1 MPTEKRINKKDITEL
16 LLNINNDIAQTKNL
30 DEALD
35 TLVNIT
41 SSVVGAERATVFIND
56 DSSQELYS
64 RVAQGNFKREIRFM
78 NNKGIAGWVF
88 QNDKGSI
95 VDDAYKDDRFN
106 KSIDMR
112 TGYRTKSILCAPL
125 RTISGEVI
133 GVTQLL
139 NKIKSTFNNQDLD
152 LLESMTKQAA
162 IAIQSHV
169 MIEIKEKER
178 EKELRFQE
186 IVSEVSTEIDLPTFI
201 SKMFDV
207 ICNLLD
213 CERASLFLNDE
224 KTDELYMEVGTGLDG
239 AKVRFPN
246 HLGIAGHVFTTGE
259 FSNIPHT
266 YADLRFNPGVDKQTG
281 YFTRNLLTTPLRNK
295 EGKILGVCQA
305 LNKRGGPFSD
315 DDAKKM
321 MGFTSQIS
329 MGINN
334 AQLFANVQQLNNYNE
349 SMLTSMSNS
358 VITVD
363 DEGNI
368 TTCNSSGMSLLG
380 IGDEESIIK
389 KSFKDIFTGPNQWLS
404 DRIDGLE
411 EAKTYMDQELDL
423 GGEKKSINLS
433 LLPLIDDQEE
443 IIGTLVMIEDISN
456 EKRMKSTM
464 SRYMDADLAD
474 QLLEAGQDDVLGGKE
489 SLVTVLMS
497 DVRSFTSITE
507 ELGAHGTVQLLN
519 DYFTVMVDCIQE
531 EGGMLDKFIG
541 DAMMCIFGT
550 PMIHDDDP
558 DRAMRASIK
567 MMTELLEFNNKRA
580 SEGKPPI
587 DHGVGLNTD
596 MVISG
601 NIGSPKRMDYTV
613 IGDGVN
619 LAARTESLCKQYGA
633 KILLTSFTLDSLKAT
648 YRTRQVDMV
657 VVKGKTEPVAIFEAV
672 DFHTKDTFPNAIEV
686 LGHFNNGIEYYN
698 EGEWDKAI
706 KMFSEALKGNPE
718 DVCSAMYTDRC
729 KYLKKENPKDWNGV
743 WVMKTK

>member
-1 MPTEKRINKKDITEL
+1 
-16 LLNINNDIAQTKNL
+16 
-30 DEALD
+30 
-35 TLVNIT
+35 
-41 SSVVGAERATVFIND
+41 
-56 DSSQELYS
+56 
-64 RVAQGNFKREIRFM
+64 
-78 NNKGIAGWVF
+78 
-88 QNDKGSI
+88 
-95 VDDAYKDDRFN
+95 
-106 KSIDMR
+106 
-112 TGYRTKSILCAPL
+112 
-125 RTISGEVI
+125 
-133 GVTQLL
+133 
-139 NKIKSTFNNQDLD
+139 
-152 LLESMTKQAA
+152 
-162 IAIQSHV
+162 
-169 MIEIKEKER
+169 
-178 EKELRFQE
+178 
-186 IVSEVSTEIDLPTFI
+186 
-201 SKMFDV
+201 
-207 ICNLLD
+207 
-213 CERASLFLNDE
+213 
-224 KTDELYMEVGTGLDG
+224 
-239 AKVRFPN
+239 
-246 HLGIAGHVFTTGE
+246 
-259 FSNIPHT
+259 
-266 YADLRFNPGVDKQTG
+266 
-281 YFTRNLLTTPLRNK
+281 
-295 EGKILGVCQA
+295 
-305 LNKRGGPFSD
+305 
-315 DDAKKM
+315 M

-334 AQLFANVQQLNNYNE
+334 AQLFANVQQLNNYIE

-358 VITVD
+358 VISVD

-380 IGDEESIIK
+380 IGDEESIVK

-404 DRIDGLE
+404 DRMDGLD
-411 EAKTYMDQELDL
+411 EAKTYMDQELEL

-433 LLPLIDDQEE
+433 LLPLIDDKDE
-443 IIGTLVMIEDISN
+443 IIGTLVMIEDIST

-474 QLLEAGQDDVLGGKE
+474 QLLEAGEDDVLGGKE

-567 MMTELLEFNNKRA
+567 MMTELLDFNNKRA

-706 KMFSEALKGNPE
+706 KMFSEALKGNPD

-729 KYLKKENPKDWNGV
+729 NYLKKENPKDWNGV

>member
-1 MPTEKRINKKDITEL
+1 
-16 LLNINNDIAQTKNL
+16 
-30 DEALD
+30 
-35 TLVNIT
+35 
-41 SSVVGAERATVFIND
+41 
-56 DSSQELYS
+56 
-64 RVAQGNFKREIRFM
+64 
-78 NNKGIAGWVF
+78 
-88 QNDKGSI
+88 
-95 VDDAYKDDRFN
+95 
-106 KSIDMR
+106 
-112 TGYRTKSILCAPL
+112 
-125 RTISGEVI
+125 
-133 GVTQLL
+133 
-139 NKIKSTFNNQDLD
+139 
-152 LLESMTKQAA
+152 
-162 IAIQSHV
+162 
-169 MIEIKEKER
+169 
-178 EKELRFQE
+178 
-186 IVSEVSTEIDLPTFI
+186 
-201 SKMFDV
+201 
-207 ICNLLD
+207 
-213 CERASLFLNDE
+213 
-224 KTDELYMEVGTGLDG
+224 
-239 AKVRFPN
+239 
-246 HLGIAGHVFTTGE
+246 
-259 FSNIPHT
+259 
-266 YADLRFNPGVDKQTG
+266 
-281 YFTRNLLTTPLRNK
+281 
-295 EGKILGVCQA
+295 
-305 LNKRGGPFSD
+305 
-315 DDAKKM
+315 
-321 MGFTSQIS
+321 
-329 MGINN
+329 
-334 AQLFANVQQLNNYNE
+334 
-349 SMLTSMSNS
+349 MLTSMSNS

-596 MVISG
+596 LVISG